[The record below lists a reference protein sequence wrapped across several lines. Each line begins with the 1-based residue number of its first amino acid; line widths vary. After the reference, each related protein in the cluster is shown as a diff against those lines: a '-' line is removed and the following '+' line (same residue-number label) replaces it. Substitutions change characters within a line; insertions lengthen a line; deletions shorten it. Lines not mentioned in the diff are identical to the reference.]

1 MIGLLYISVPQFYDI
16 SKHKL
21 SFKKRPVLI
30 ISEPRNND
38 YIVLPLSTIS
48 NSSNIDNEYDIKI
61 DPQKYPSLNL
71 AKISYVRTH
80 KSFAIHEKELI
91 KEIANLKE
99 LEPNLYSDI
108 LSKHEQW
115 TKKVIIEAL

>member
-1 MIGLLYISVPQFYDI
+1 MIGLLYISVTQFYDI

-61 DPQKYPSLNL
+61 DPQKYLM
-71 AKISYVRTH
+71 
-80 KSFAIHEKELI
+80 
-91 KEIANLKE
+91 
-99 LEPNLYSDI
+99 LERINHLQYM
-108 LSKHEQW
+108 
-115 TKKVIIEAL
+115 KKN